1 MRNVYGIYYHAKVR
15 NERSLGC
22 FGLFCV
28 LQDLPDTD
36 KVSIYVLSAFAIR
49 FFICALVIA
58 VRFIT
63 QWYKIRTAIT

>member
-1 MRNVYGIYYHAKVR
+1 MRNACGIYYHAKVR

-36 KVSIYVLSAFAIR
+36 KVSVYVLSAFDIR
-49 FFICALVIA
+49 FSFVLSSWPLALLLCGA
-58 VRFIT
+58 
-63 QWYKIRTAIT
+63 K